1 MAFINQIYSLVNDA
15 AAQVLGTAAP
25 KANTTTGLVDLGS
38 ALTDKQLVDHF
49 YHELVNRIYRTRYMV
64 RSKARKDRK
73 VLRDTTEYGAY
84 TQRVYYE
91 LPEAVANQTYTI
103 PQLDGGGN
111 IDTYNQANPYSINQT
126 VAISSMIFGT
136 KGTWSI
142 EVIRPVEQIKMAFL
156 SASEM
161 ACFIDGIYITIDN
174 AMKVQEEAIEAAA
187 INTGIAQAVAA
198 GRGRNV
204 LGEYN
209 ILHSGSPLASVEAA
223 NESADFHRYVV
234 REILKTK
241 SQLND
246 MSVKFNAAGYAT
258 YTSDDNMVIELLNE
272 FASNNAIY
280 LQSDTF
286 HNELVSLK
294 NYDTVNYW
302 QALGDTK
309 FGDTSKIMV
318 TNSGINSGNA
328 VTVNGVIAN
337 IRDIEAVAA
346 HFDNIRRYEKFNER
360 SEVMIDMLK
369 ADRGY
374 AVDDHMNNVVF
385 YMEIPGTITKDTSDA
400 HVTSI
405 ATSKPV
411 VDAFQPIQ
419 ITAVFGDGYTY
430 NAVTVNG
437 NAITPNS
444 DGEYWY
450 TATAAT
456 NITIAVTSKSA

>member
-15 AAQVLGTAAP
+15 AAQVLGKDAP
-25 KANTTTGLVDLGS
+25 AVENTTGLVDLGS

-91 LPEAVANQTYTI
+91 LPDAVANQTYTI
-103 PQLDGGGN
+103 PQLDQGE
-111 IDTYNQANPYSINQT
+111 IDSYNQASPYAINQT

-161 ACFIDGIYITIDN
+161 AGFIDGIYVTIDN
-174 AMKVQEEAIEAAA
+174 AMKIQEEAVEAAA
-187 INTGIAQAVAA
+187 VNTGIAQAIAA

-209 ILHSGSPLASVEAA
+209 VLHSGSPITSVEAA

-234 REILKTK
+234 REILKTI
-241 SQLND
+241 SQLKD

-258 YTSDDNMVIELLNE
+258 YTDESNMIVELLNE

-286 HNELVSLK
+286 HNELVALP
-294 NYDTVNYW
+294 NYDTVNFW
-302 QALGDTK
+302 QSLGDTK
-309 FGDTSKIMV
+309 FDDTSKIIV
-318 TNSGINSGNA
+318 QNSGINSGNA

-385 YMEIPGTITKDTSDA
+385 YMEIPGTITKDASDA

-419 ITAVFGDGYTY
+419 ITAVFGSGYTY

-437 NAITPNS
+437 DAITPNS
-444 DGEYWY
+444 DGEYWF
-450 TATAAT
+450 TPTEAEDV
-456 NITIAVTSKSA
+456 TIVVTSKSV

>member
-15 AAQVLGTAAP
+15 AAQVLGKDVPAVE
-25 KANTTTGLVDLGS
+25 NTTGLVDLGS

-91 LPEAVANQTYTI
+91 LPDAVANQTYTI
-103 PQLDGGGN
+103 PQLDQGE
-111 IDTYNQANPYSINQT
+111 IDSYNQANPYAINQT

-142 EVIRPVEQIKMAFL
+142 EVIRPVEQIKTAFL

-161 ACFIDGIYITIDN
+161 AGFIDGIYVTIDN
-174 AMKVQEEAIEAAA
+174 AMKIQEEAVEAAA
-187 INTGIAQAVAA
+187 VNTGIAQAIAA

-209 ILHSGSPLASVEAA
+209 VLHSGSPITSIEAA

-234 REILKTK
+234 REILKTI
-241 SQLND
+241 SQLKD

-258 YTSDDNMVIELLNE
+258 YTDESNMIVELLNE

-286 HNELVSLK
+286 HNELVALP
-294 NYDTVNYW
+294 NYDTVNFW
-302 QALGDTK
+302 QSLGDTK
-309 FGDTSKIMV
+309 FDDTSKIIV
-318 TNSGINSGNA
+318 QNSGINSGNT

-405 ATSKPV
+405 ATSKQV

-419 ITAVFGDGYTY
+419 ITAVFGSGYTY

-437 NAITPNS
+437 DAITPNS
-444 DGEYWY
+444 DGEYWF
-450 TATAAT
+450 TPTEAEDV
-456 NITIAVTSKSA
+456 TIVVTSKSA

>member
-15 AAQVLGTAAP
+15 AAQVLGKDSPAVE
-25 KANTTTGLVDLGS
+25 NTTGLVDLGS

-91 LPEAVANQTYTI
+91 LPDAVANQTYTI
-103 PQLDGGGN
+103 PQLDQGE
-111 IDTYNQANPYSINQT
+111 IDSYNQASPYAINQT
-126 VAISSMIFGT
+126 VAISSMIFGV

-161 ACFIDGIYITIDN
+161 AGFIDGIYVTIDN
-174 AMKVQEEAIEAAA
+174 AMKIQEEAVEAAA
-187 INTGIAQAVAA
+187 VNTGIAQAIAA

-209 ILHSGSPLASVEAA
+209 VLHSGSPITSVEAA

-234 REILKTK
+234 REILKTI
-241 SQLND
+241 SQLKD

-258 YTSDDNMVIELLNE
+258 YTDESNMIVELLNE

-286 HNELVSLK
+286 HNELVALP
-294 NYDTVNYW
+294 NYDTVNFW
-302 QALGDTK
+302 QSLGDTK
-309 FGDTSKIMV
+309 FDDTSKIIV
-318 TNSGINSGNA
+318 QNSGINSGNA

-419 ITAVFGDGYTY
+419 ITAVFGTGYTY

-437 NAITPNS
+437 DAITPNS
-444 DGEYWY
+444 DGEYWF
-450 TATAAT
+450 TPTEAEDV
-456 NITIAVTSKSA
+456 TIVVTSKSA

>member
-15 AAQVLGTAAP
+15 AAQVLGKDAP
-25 KANTTTGLVDLGS
+25 AVENTTGLVDLGS

-91 LPEAVANQTYTI
+91 LPDAVANQTYTI
-103 PQLDGGGN
+103 PQLDQGE
-111 IDTYNQANPYSINQT
+111 IDSYNQASPYAINQT

-161 ACFIDGIYITIDN
+161 AGFIDGIYVTIDN
-174 AMKVQEEAIEAAA
+174 AMKIQEEAVEAAA
-187 INTGIAQAVAA
+187 VNTGIAQAIAA

-209 ILHSGSPLASVEAA
+209 VLHSGSPITSVEAA

-234 REILKTK
+234 REILKTI
-241 SQLND
+241 SQLKD

-258 YTSDDNMVIELLNE
+258 YTDESNMIVELLNE

-286 HNELVSLK
+286 HNELVALP
-294 NYDTVNYW
+294 NYDTVNFW
-302 QALGDTK
+302 QSLGDTK
-309 FGDTSKIMV
+309 FDDTSKIIV
-318 TNSGINSGNA
+318 QNSGINSGNA

-385 YMEIPGTITKDTSDA
+385 YMEIPGTITKDASDA

-419 ITAVFGDGYTY
+419 ITAVFGSGYTY

-437 NAITPNS
+437 DAITPNS
-444 DGEYWY
+444 DGEYWF
-450 TATAAT
+450 TPTEAEDV
-456 NITIAVTSKSA
+456 TIVVTSKSA

>member
-15 AAQVLGTAAP
+15 AAQVLGKDAP
-25 KANTTTGLVDLGS
+25 AVENTTGLVDLGS

-91 LPEAVANQTYTI
+91 LPDAVANQTYTI
-103 PQLDGGGN
+103 PQLDQGE
-111 IDTYNQANPYSINQT
+111 IESYNQASPYAINQT
-126 VAISSMIFGT
+126 VAISSMIFGV

-161 ACFIDGIYITIDN
+161 AGFIDGIYVTIDN
-174 AMKVQEEAIEAAA
+174 AMKIQEEAVEAAA
-187 INTGIAQAVAA
+187 VNTGIAQAVAA

-209 ILHSGSPLASVEAA
+209 VLHSGSPLTSVEAA

-258 YTSDDNMVIELLNE
+258 YTNDDNMVIELLNE

-294 NYDTVNYW
+294 NYDTINFW
-302 QALGDTK
+302 QSLGDTK
-309 FGDTSKIMV
+309 FDDTSKIIV
-318 TNSGINSGNA
+318 QNSGINSGNA

-385 YMEIPGTITKDTSDA
+385 YMEIPGTITKDASDA

-419 ITAVFGDGYTY
+419 ITAVFGSGYTY

-437 NAITPNS
+437 DAITPNS
-444 DGEYWY
+444 DGEYWF
-450 TATAAT
+450 TPTEAVDV
-456 NITIAVTSKSA
+456 TIVVTSKSA

>member
-15 AAQVLGTAAP
+15 AAQVLGKEAP
-25 KANTTTGLVDLGS
+25 AVENTTGLVDLGS

-91 LPEAVANQTYTI
+91 LPDAVANQTYTI
-103 PQLDGGGN
+103 PQLDQGE
-111 IDTYNQANPYSINQT
+111 IDTYNQASPYAINQT

-161 ACFIDGIYITIDN
+161 AGFIDGIYVTIDN
-174 AMKVQEEAIEAAA
+174 AMKIQEEAVEAAA
-187 INTGIAQAVAA
+187 VNTGIAQAIAA

-209 ILHSGSPLASVEAA
+209 VLHSGSPITSVEAA

-234 REILKTK
+234 REILKTI
-241 SQLND
+241 SQLKD

-258 YTSDDNMVIELLNE
+258 YTDESNMIVELLNE

-286 HNELVSLK
+286 HNELVALP
-294 NYDTVNYW
+294 NYDTVNFW
-302 QALGDTK
+302 QSLGDTK
-309 FGDTSKIMV
+309 FDDTSKIIV
-318 TNSGINSGNA
+318 QNSGINSGNA

-360 SEVMIDMLK
+360 SEVMIDILK

-385 YMEIPGTITKDTSDA
+385 YMEIPGTITKDASDA

-419 ITAVFGDGYTY
+419 ITAVFGSGYTY

-437 NAITPNS
+437 DAITPNS
-444 DGEYWY
+444 DGEYWF
-450 TATAAT
+450 TPTEAVDV
-456 NITIAVTSKSA
+456 TIVVTSKSA